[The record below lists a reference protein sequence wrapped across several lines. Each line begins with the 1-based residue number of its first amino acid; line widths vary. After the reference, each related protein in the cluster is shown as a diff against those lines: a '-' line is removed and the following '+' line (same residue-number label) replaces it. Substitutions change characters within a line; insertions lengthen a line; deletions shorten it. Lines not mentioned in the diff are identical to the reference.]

1 MVIDPGAQDSNLATL
16 DGQVGAPVGAPTW
29 LSPRV
34 LADLVDRCRRTEQM
48 SAIEVSLICYLD
60 RLDEALFADGSA
72 DDTDSPVS
80 YCGCADCQA
89 REILAHLV
97 PPLADLIT
105 CQLHTHPVPRP
116 GTPVGSLIPVPRP
129 PKECP
134 P

>member
-1 MVIDPGAQDSNLATL
+1 MVIDRTAQGPPMASL
-16 DGQVGAPVGAPTW
+16 DGQGGAPVGAPPW
-29 LSPRV
+29 LSPQV

-48 SAIEVSLICYLD
+48 GAIEASLIEYLVH
-60 RLDEALFADGSA
+60 LDADLFEYGAA
-72 DDTDSPVS
+72 DDTDSGVS

-116 GTPVGSLIPVPRP
+116 ATPIGSLIPVPRH
-129 PKECP
+129 PKE
-134 P
+134 